1 MFRKKYMIGQAS
13 KINHFCK
20 VKSYKWVEMKCFT
33 PHLYDNKSIIGLL
46 CNTNCTQNRVYKIEF
61 TINSPYLANVCSYWN
76 FF

>member
-20 VKSYKWVEMKCFT
+20 VISYKWVEMKCPYF
-33 PHLYDNKSIIGLL
+33 YDNKSIIGLL

-61 TINSPYLANVCSYWN
+61 SINGPYLVNVCSYWN
-76 FF
+76 FV